1 MLRKTIMFTKNTML
15 DCVHAR
21 CARSTTSRT
30 KSFRHDD
37 DADGA
42 ENITRYNAV
51 KNNLAKCK
59 HGYLHTCVCRGECDA
74 CVCRGECD
82 ACAHRTGYTNDGMTK
97 K

>member
-1 MLRKTIMFTKNTML
+1 MLQKAIMFTKNTML

-59 HGYLHTCVCRGECDA
+59 HGYLHT
-74 CVCRGECD
+74 
-82 ACAHRTGYTNDGMTK
+82 ACAVGNAMRAHIARDIRTWHDEE
-97 K
+97 

>member
-1 MLRKTIMFTKNTML
+1 MLQKTIMFTKNTML

-74 CVCRGECD
+74 C
-82 ACAHRTGYTNDGMTK
+82 AHRTGYTNDGMTK
-97 K
+97 E

>member
-1 MLRKTIMFTKNTML
+1 MLRKTIMFTKNTL
-15 DCVHAR
+15 FDRVHAR

-42 ENITRYNAV
+42 GNITRYNAA
-51 KNNLAKCK
+51 KDNLAKCK
-59 HGYLHTCVCRGECDA
+59 HGYVHTCVCRGEY
-74 CVCRGECD
+74 D
-82 ACAHRTGYTNDGMTK
+82 ACAHYTGHTNDGMTK